1 MKKGII
7 LWMILLVGTIFL
19 QGCIDIKLDVGKSI
33 QAPKNKVIPIKGT
46 WKVEKY
52 KTEKD
57 DGKILIGKTAIFS
70 EKMAILGEEI
80 CEEPEYKVKRVD
92 GKDYFLYAHKSAY
105 KDLKLDGEK
114 IEVISITSKDQYFY
128 DFIRVKDQEL
138 IVCMEDE
145 IYYLSKIS
153 DLINEERIDKY
164 LQNKNKNQK
173 EKKESD
179 LVSSG
184 VLIGLRSFDDETE
197 EESYRTLWI
206 AAENKKLYPIKEIN
220 ELFVP
225 RKSGFWI
232 VGKNEVIQ
240 EEVKKDEIFAYPIDK
255 NDKVKGN
262 VEEKEK
268 NIYKQQELEENI
280 KRQIL
285 FVGNDYIATAYGKHI
300 KNLPYLKMLLVDN
313 VKEGI
318 KISDLAGDKGKDAF
332 FNSAKGALS
341 NLNISEA
348 DSFYK
353 PREKDF
359 TLTRRN
365 GHWIMKGRLYNKKE
379 ENKFLEFS
387 IQMIPPYKIV
397 HYDQLYVS
405 WNEVK
410 KRVPQAK
417 DIFTSPKKDIALV
430 VAKEGIYVYGVKDNQ
445 LSYKY
450 MKKIDLKEDE
460 RIVMAEWATGSYV
473 DRWNDT
479 INSIENKK

>member
-7 LWMILLVGTIFL
+7 LWLILLVGTIFL
-19 QGCIDIKLDVGKSI
+19 QGCMDIKLDVGKSI

-52 KTEKD
+52 KAEKD
-57 DGKILIGKTAIFS
+57 DGQILLGKTAIFS
-70 EKMAILGEEI
+70 ERVAILGEEI
-80 CEEPEYKVKRVD
+80 CEEPEYKVKNVD
-92 GKDYFLYAHKSAY
+92 AKDYFLYTHKSAY
-105 KDLKLDGEK
+105 NDIKVDGEK

-128 DFIRVKDQEL
+128 DFIRVKDREL

-145 IYYLSKIS
+145 VYYLSKIS
-153 DLINEERIDKY
+153 DATNEERIDKY
-164 LQNKNKNQK
+164 LQNKNRNEEKN
-173 EKKESD
+173 ESN
-179 LVSSG
+179 LVGSG
-184 VLIGLRSFDDETE
+184 VLIGLGSLQDEKKE
-197 EESYRTLWI
+197 EIYRTVWI
-206 AAENKKLYPIKEIN
+206 AAENKKLYPIKEIK

-225 RKSGFWI
+225 RKSGFWM
-232 VGKNEVIQ
+232 VGKNQTIQ
-240 EEVKKDEIFAYPIDK
+240 EEVKTDEIFSYSIAP
-255 NDKVKGN
+255 NKVKEN
-262 VEEKEK
+262 IEYKEK
-268 NIYKQQELEENI
+268 NVYKQHEVKENV

-285 FVGNDYIATAYGKHI
+285 FVGNDYIATAYGKDI
-300 KNLPYLKMLLVDN
+300 KNLAGLEMLLVDN

-318 KISDLAGDKGKDAF
+318 KISDVVGNEGKDIF

-341 NLNISEA
+341 KLDISEVN
-348 DSFYK
+348 SFYK

-359 TLTRRN
+359 TLARRN
-365 GHWIMKGRLYNKKE
+365 GHWIMKGRLYNKKG
-379 ENKFLEFS
+379 ENKFLEFN

-397 HYDQLYVS
+397 HYDHLYVS

-430 VAKEGIYVYGVKDNQ
+430 VTKEAIYVYAIKDNQ

-450 MKKIDLKEDE
+450 MKKIDLKENE

-479 INSIENKK
+479 INSMENKK